1 MGLACD
7 LVRKASKT
15 AMPDETKH
23 TWPGISSIDA
33 GTAASPPGSGLGALR
48 EMPPTRAHNHLAPAP
63 KEGENHDMKSPR
75 AQGAPAVQRASG
87 LTFAVLHTRDV
98 KRAYLSDARPGLRN
112 DEVSKCWRQGRRE
125 NNLVV
130 CDRTSKGVLTLT
142 R

>member
-112 DEVSKCWRQGRRE
+112 DEVSKCWRHKVAEKTTWCCVTGRARAY
-125 NNLVV
+125 
-130 CDRTSKGVLTLT
+130 
-142 R
+142 